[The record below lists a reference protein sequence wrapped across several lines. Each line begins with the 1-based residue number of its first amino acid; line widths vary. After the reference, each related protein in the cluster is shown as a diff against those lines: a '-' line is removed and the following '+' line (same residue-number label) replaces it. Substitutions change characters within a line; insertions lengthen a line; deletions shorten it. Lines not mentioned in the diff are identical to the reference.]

1 VTAVVLSGSLG
12 ATAAMWD
19 AQLGALH
26 GFDVVC
32 MEHPGHDGAPMED
45 VRDLRDLALRVLDA
59 APRRRFSF
67 VGLSLGGAVGMHL
80 ALEAPE
86 RLDRLVLAATSAR
99 FGTRETWEE
108 RIALVRAGGMEAAA
122 DAVLPRWFTPAF
134 DDVESFR
141 AMFLSTPPDVYMR
154 YCELLRDWDMRGR
167 LGGVG
172 APTLAIAGAEDP
184 TSPPADLEAIAA
196 EIPEAR
202 VSVIAGGAHLVNVE
216 RPDAFNDV
224 LLAHLA

>member
-1 VTAVVLSGSLG
+1 
-12 ATAAMWD
+12 
-19 AQLGALH
+19 
-26 GFDVVC
+26 
-32 MEHPGHDGAPMED
+32 
-45 VRDLRDLALRVLDA
+45 
-59 APRRRFSF
+59 
-67 VGLSLGGAVGMHL
+67 
-80 ALEAPE
+80 
-86 RLDRLVLAATSAR
+86 
-99 FGTRETWEE
+99 
-108 RIALVRAGGMEAAA
+108 
-122 DAVLPRWFTPAF
+122 
-134 DDVESFR
+134 
-141 AMFLSTPPDVYMR
+141 
-154 YCELLRDWDMRGR
+154 MRGR